1 MLSQPLPCAGET
13 RQSVGDITNIGRG
26 RNTTREVTL
35 LEIGDGL
42 LADSPGFNQPGLEE
56 LSIAT
61 LPECFPE
68 VQEAL
73 NSTRCVTD
81 R

>member
-1 MLSQPLPCAGET
+1 MTGGT

-56 LSIAT
+56 LTLAS

-68 VQEAL
+68 IQDAL
-73 NSTRCVTD
+73 NSER
-81 R
+81 